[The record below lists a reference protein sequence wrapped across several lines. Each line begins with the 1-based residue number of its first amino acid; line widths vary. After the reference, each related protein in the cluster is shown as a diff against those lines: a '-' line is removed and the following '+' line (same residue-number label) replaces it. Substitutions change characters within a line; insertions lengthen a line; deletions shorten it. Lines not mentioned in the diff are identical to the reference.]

1 MFSIPF
7 DDTVDKNIG
16 GVFDFVFC
24 FRSLVVVVVYGWV
37 GIKTFLMFYSRSIS
51 LFIEINFLSL

>member
-1 MFSIPF
+1 MFSISF

-37 GIKTFLMFYSRSIS
+37 GIKTFLMFYS
-51 LFIEINFLSL
+51 